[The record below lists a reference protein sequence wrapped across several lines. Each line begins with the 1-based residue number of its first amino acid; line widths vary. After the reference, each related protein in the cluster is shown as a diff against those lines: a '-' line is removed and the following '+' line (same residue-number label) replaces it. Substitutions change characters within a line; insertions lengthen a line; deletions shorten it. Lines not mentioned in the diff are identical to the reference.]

1 MECALL
7 RLRFFTAVISLLLFC
22 WTDVRGQTLSPELA
36 KPFEKRIG
44 SYGLRGTPSFKRSA
58 KPGDNS
64 SLVTANYAGTGNQ
77 VEVKVLTFNQ
87 DADAYSNLSIEA
99 ELARKDNP
107 NLNIDS
113 QVGTA
118 SFVSSEKVAFFKGR
132 HFVKVLP
139 ESGEPDSSVIEFA
152 RAFAEKLDKGEG
164 EVPVLIKHLPAWEEA
179 QKRAVFIS
187 HYDKAFPE
195 YPAVTAIESQKDA
208 DAVLA
213 WYGQSKLLLVE
224 FHTPQLAS
232 ENDQRIIAKIRELW
246 KAGERA
252 PTAYR
257 RVGNYSVFVFDA
269 PDEQTA
275 KRLIDQ
281 VKYEQVVQ
289 WLGENPYILKEAQRQ
304 YAETTL
310 GVFVAV
316 IKASGFALLGCL
328 ATGAL
333 IGAWLFN
340 RRRLQQRNLDAF
352 SDAGGMLRL
361 NIDEL
366 TPQTNTTRLLRERN

>member
-1 MECALL
+1 ML
-7 RLRFFTAVISLLLFC
+7 FTAVG
-22 WTDVRGQTLSPELA
+22 VGAQTLSPELS

-44 SYGLRGTPSFKRSA
+44 SFGLRGTPSFKTSD
-58 KPGDNS
+58 KPGDNT
-64 SLVTANYAGTGNQ
+64 SLVTANYAGPSNQ
-77 VEVKVLTFNQ
+77 VEVKVFTFNQ

-132 HFVKVLP
+132 YFVKVFP
-139 ESGEPDSSVIEFA
+139 ETGRADSSVLEFA
-152 RAFAEKLDKGEG
+152 RAFAENLDKGEG
-164 EVPVLIKHLPAWEEA
+164 EIPVLIKHLPSWEEA

-213 WYGQSKLLLVE
+213 SYGQSKLLLIE
-224 FHTPQLAS
+224 FHTPQLAG

-246 KAGERA
+246 NAGQPA

-257 RVGNYSVFVFDA
+257 RVGNYSVFVFGT
-269 PDEQTA
+269 PDEQDA
-275 KRLIDQ
+275 KQLIDQ

-289 WLGENPYILKEAQRQ
+289 WLGTNPYIFKEAQRQ
-304 YAETTL
+304 YTETTL

-316 IKASGFALLGCL
+316 VKASGVALLGCL
-328 ATGAL
+328 GTGGL

-340 RRRLQQRNLDAF
+340 RRRMRQRNLEAF

-366 TPQTNTTRLLRERN
+366 TPQTEPSRLLRERN